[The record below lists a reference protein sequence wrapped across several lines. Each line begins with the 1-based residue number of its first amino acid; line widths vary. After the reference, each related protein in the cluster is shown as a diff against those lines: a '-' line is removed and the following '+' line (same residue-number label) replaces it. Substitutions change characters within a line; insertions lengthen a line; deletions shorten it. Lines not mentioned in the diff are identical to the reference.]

1 MAINI
6 VDSTIFPDKSYL
18 ISKIHGVLKYS
29 SDIHKITKL
38 ENHEGKEIT
47 VEELVD
53 QYYKDPDKYFESNGN
68 KSNASSPPGGTTA
81 IAVSKASMLP
91 FIINNNKKESVSDE
105 YSLDAENGANSQQIL
120 ENDIKPMQNPDEEC
134 TKLFDLP
141 SSNNFLIF
149 KCYYC
154 KYETNI
160 EREYERHVVLK
171 HPGRLAYP
179 SKIDLEKMGS

>member
-1 MAINI
+1 M
-6 VDSTIFPDKSYL
+6 L
-18 ISKIHGVLKYS
+18 RYS
-29 SDIHKITKL
+29 SQIHKITKL

-53 QYYKDPDKYFESNGN
+53 QYYKNPDKYFESNGN

-91 FIINNNKKESVSDE
+91 FEIKNNKKESVSDE
-105 YSLDAENGANSQQIL
+105 YSLDAKNRVKSQQIL
-120 ENDIKPMQNPDEEC
+120 ENDIKPMQNPDEES
-134 TKLFDLP
+134 TKLFDEGN
-141 SSNNFLIF
+141 SNNFLIF